1 MGRKDSRE
9 EKIKTGFLMRLTKS
23 SLGDLGL
30 ASVIP
35 GKDRERKAK
44 QITMAA
50 ALNKVFFDMIFSFLR
65 VPLDGIFHSNLFRA
79 ALFAVKVF

>member
-9 EKIKTGFLMRLTKS
+9 EKIKTGFLMRLAKS

-65 VPLDGIFHSNLFRA
+65 VPLDGIFLFK
-79 ALFAVKVF
+79 FIPGCVICC